1 MFPQAF
7 TGRVAQRMS
16 VWGAMLGFLA
26 LLYAVTEIIQ
36 PRQEAGIAADRQR
49 ATAAAMAYVTS
60 RAGAEIAS
68 EARIEA
74 GKKLIGAIRTI
85 DERQEWLSGLHSQNK
100 ILLLLLTLFILAEIL
115 ILEYRWLVQPIWR
128 MARDLRS
135 GGSSEAL
142 QADAA
147 RCDEIGV
154 FAQALAGHFALVARQ
169 REAADAEK
177 ANLSDRLR
185 QQEQFRQESLSFQD
199 RVADIIKRLED
210 HSGRMFAAS
219 EALASRSADAQMR
232 AGASAESTERVSGR
246 VNHVAVS
253 IREIASTLTAA
264 AEDAERTS
272 TVAAGARSIVEAARA
287 DALALSEA
295 ARTIEQVVTLIDNV
309 AEQTNLLALNATIEA
324 VRAGE
329 SGRGFGVVAQEV
341 KQLASRTSHATDDVR
356 ARLQGIT
363 EASSRIGERVATL
376 ADSIEQVSGVASG
389 IAQTMR
395 HQDANSQA
403 ITADTTRTAIDVRDV
418 AATVKEVAAMIGEA
432 KEAADLVTKVSAD
445 LGRQAADLRA
455 SVQRFMETTE
465 RVAA

>member
-1 MFPQAF
+1 
-7 TGRVAQRMS
+7 MS
-16 VWGAMLGFLA
+16 ASIGEFA
-26 LLYAVTEIIQ
+26 
-36 PRQEAGIAADRQR
+36 RR
-49 ATAAAMAYVTS
+49 
-60 RAGAEIAS
+60 AS
-68 EARIEA
+68 ESA
-74 GKKLIGAIRTI
+74 
-85 DERQEWLSGLHSQNK
+85 K
-100 ILLLLLTLFILAEIL
+100 I
-115 ILEYRWLVQPIWR
+115 
-128 MARDLRS
+128 
-135 GGSSEAL
+135 
-142 QADAA
+142 
-147 RCDEIGV
+147 
-154 FAQALAGHFALVARQ
+154 
-169 REAADAEK
+169 
-177 ANLSDRLR
+177 
-185 QQEQFRQESLSFQD
+185 
-199 RVADIIKRLED
+199 
-210 HSGRMFAAS
+210 
-219 EALASRSADAQMR
+219 
-232 AGASAESTERVSGR
+232 
-246 VNHVAVS
+246 
-253 IREIASTLTAA
+253 
-264 AEDAERTS
+264 
-272 TVAAGARSIVEAARA
+272 AAGAVQQAETTNETVQSLDIAAQKIG
-287 DALALSEA
+287 D
-295 ARTIEQVVTLIDNV
+295 VVKLINEI